1 MILKHYKD
9 VPAEPV
15 KGEPGLTV
23 RWLIAKGDGA
33 PNFAMRYME
42 VEPGASS
49 PHHSHR
55 AEHEVFV
62 LGGQGVARSADDEV
76 PVKTGD
82 VVYVAPDEVHQFVN
96 IGQEP
101 LTFI

>member
-1 MILKHYKD
+1 MILKHFKD

-15 KGEPGLTV
+15 EGEPGLMV
-23 RWLIAKGDGA
+23 RWLIAEADGA

-49 PHHSHR
+49 PHHGHP

-62 LGGQGVARSADDEV
+62 LGRQGIARSGDEEV
-76 PVKTGD
+76 QVKAGD
-82 VVYVAPDEVHQFVN
+82 VVYVAPDEVHQFVTV
-96 IGQEP
+96 GDEP

>member
-1 MILKHYKD
+1 MILKHYRD

-15 KGEPGLTV
+15 EGEPGLTI
-23 RWLIAKGDGA
+23 RLLIAKGDGA

-49 PHHSHR
+49 PHHSHGW
-55 AEHEVFV
+55 EHEVFI
-62 LGGQGVARSADDEV
+62 LGGQGMARSGEYQI
-76 PVKTGD
+76 PVKAGD
-82 VVYVAPDEVHQFVN
+82 AVYVAPGEVHQFVN
-96 IGQEP
+96 IGHEP